1 MDMVCHTASGLKV
14 AVEHRRMR
22 SDEMGDGQGAK
33 RDCSTTELRPDMV
46 GATGFEP
53 MTDNPMSSAHQN
65 VSGQGAIWIALS
77 LYELSYSRRNAKAD
91 LHRQPT
97 VSDNPKSSAR

>member
-1 MDMVCHTASGLKV
+1 
-14 AVEHRRMR
+14 
-22 SDEMGDGQGAK
+22 MGKGRLGI
-33 RDCSTTELRPDMV
+33 CSTAELLPDQV
-46 GATGFEP
+46 GETGVEP
-53 MTDNPMSSAHQN
+53 MTDNPMSSAHQD